1 MILLNFSVE
10 NYDKMS
16 KELKSKLRTTSIDLF
31 HMINKFA
38 KVHNIK
44 KEVALY
50 LLDDDCRTQIQI
62 QVKGP
67 QNVVGPQNIRF

>member
-1 MILLNFSVE
+1 MLNFSVE
-10 NYDKMS
+10 YYDKMS
-16 KELKSKLRTTSIDLF
+16 KELKSKLRTTSNDLF

-50 LLDDDCRTQIQI
+50 LLDDHCRT
-62 QVKGP
+62 
-67 QNVVGPQNIRF
+67 